1 SAECSKEKW
10 IVEEKDLKEV
20 KNNLLKNVKNDLVTA
35 FSEADKKKRGELIN
49 LAKEKSLALYKDS
62 EQFTEMDVESQ
73 FKNIEKEIVR
83 TKILKEKKRI
93 DGRGLADIRPIKCE
107 VGILPR
113 AHGSALFTRGSNCR
127 YNTWNFRG

>member
-1 SAECSKEKW
+1 
-10 IVEEKDLKEV
+10 
-20 KNNLLKNVKNDLVTA
+20 
-35 FSEADKKKRGELIN
+35 
-49 LAKEKSLALYKDS
+49 
-62 EQFTEMDVESQ
+62 MDVESQ

-113 AHGSALFTRGSNCR
+113 AHGSALFTRG
-127 YNTWNFRG
+127 